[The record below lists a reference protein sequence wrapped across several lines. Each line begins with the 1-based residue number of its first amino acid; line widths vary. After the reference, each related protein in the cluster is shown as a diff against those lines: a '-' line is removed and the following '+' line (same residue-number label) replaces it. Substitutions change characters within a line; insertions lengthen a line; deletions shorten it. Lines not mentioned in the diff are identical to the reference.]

1 MSPSSN
7 RHRICNKKSIRL
19 EKRNV
24 SRHRPPSSSASED
37 VRSLPLASVLFLR
50 QDLIAFTTAVVQS
63 NLSNGKRSAVEC
75 IYPST
80 FCSLECSLDVL
91 IWRRTSY
98 LAAHTNVLFSKRHV
112 WLCKCSLRR
121 SATTSSA
128 ELVCLAIHA
137 MAAWRSQGLLA
148 AHELVG
154 IWISRYYNDI
164 SVFFHE
170 AGEIYSFSA
179 TMV

>member
-63 NLSNGKRSAVEC
+63 NLSNGKRSAGGVQNQ
-75 IYPST
+75 
-80 FCSLECSLDVL
+80 
-91 IWRRTSY
+91 
-98 LAAHTNVLFSKRHV
+98 H
-112 WLCKCSLRR
+112 
-121 SATTSSA
+121 
-128 ELVCLAIHA
+128 
-137 MAAWRSQGLLA
+137 M
-148 AHELVG
+148 ELVG

-170 AGEIYSFSA
+170 AGEIYSCSNI
-179 TMV
+179 